1 MLVNVKVG
9 GSYQQQ
15 TAGGYKDK
23 NGIWKDSSCMCKRLS
38 NLKERDKFLVI
49 FVLICF
55 ISFYLGADIAN
66 QETRKSITAK
76 YDCNVTPCNITLD
89 VIEDLKAPV
98 RFNYKLVNFWQSH
111 RVYLNSKSD
120 DQLKGSVTTT
130 SGCSPTSTMD
140 GLPIYPCGLLP
151 QSIFTDRFTVDVLR
165 DESVIELCPSC
176 PKTSTQDD
184 FYSNYW
190 DSFHDNGNWT
200 QTGTWGGLADSKFKT
215 PSTLD
220 DSTFTRSSV
229 FLNDTNLELPYPGNS
244 DMIVWL
250 HPATKETFMKPH
262 REINFDLLAGDKLEV
277 TVFDYFDAG
286 VKGEKYVVF
295 ESTPRLGPS
304 SPALSGCCFAIG
316 FFSLCIA
323 LLIFGESNGRELCH
337 GGDISTKAQSFGKT
351 K

>member
-1 MLVNVKVG
+1 MRSIGSKKPG

-15 TAGGYKDK
+15 EAGGYTVTDEH
-23 NGIWKDSSCMCKRLS
+23 GTHWVDSPCMCQRLS
-38 NLKERDKFLVI
+38 NMSERKKLLFIFLLVS
-49 FVLICF
+49 VL
-55 ISFYLGADIAN
+55 SFSLGFGLAN
-66 QETRKSITAK
+66 QETRKSIAGS
-76 YDCNVTPCNITLD
+76 YECNVTPCNFTLD

-130 SGCSPTSTMD
+130 SGCSPTSKMD

-165 DESVIELCPSC
+165 DDTVIELCPSC
-176 PKTSTQDD
+176 PKNDSEDD

-190 DSFHDNGNWT
+190 DSFHDDGNWT
-200 QTGTWGGLADSKFKT
+200 QIGTWGGLADTKFVT
-215 PSTLD
+215 PNVVDNS
-220 DSTFTRSSV
+220 SITRNSV
-229 FLNDTNLELPYPGNS
+229 FLNGTNLELPYPGNS

-262 REINFDLLAGDKLEV
+262 REINFDLLAGDTLLV
-277 TVFDYFDAG
+277 TAFDYYDAG
-286 VKGEKYVVF
+286 EKGEKYVVF

-304 SPALSGCCFAIG
+304 SPAHSGCCFAIG
-316 FFSLCIA
+316 FFSLCITF
-323 LLIFGESNGRELCH
+323 LIIGESSNGRECL
-337 GGDISTKAQSFGKT
+337 GRETSGKS